1 MTVSTMPQYPEH
13 VDEDSKDHAAIDQQN
28 TSRRQLLAL
37 AGTAILAGMAA
48 PTFASAAEGEPM
60 IHMFAFRWKPVATEE
75 QKNRAIKEISAFRG
89 KIPGLLEVYVGKNTS
104 PRGAGYETGG
114 VMKFTDAAA
123 LAAYTVHPQHKALLA
138 WLLPLIDP
146 VEVDF
151 SA

>member
-1 MTVSTMPQYPEH
+1 MTDSTMSKH
-13 VDEDSKDHAAIDQQN
+13 ISEDNTDGKTQG
-28 TSRRQLLAL
+28 TSRRQLLAF
-37 AGTAILAGMAA
+37 AGTALLTGIAA
-48 PTFASAAEGEPM
+48 PTLASDAENEPM

-75 QKNRAIKEISAFRG
+75 QKTQAIKDISAFRG
-89 KIPGLLEVYVGKNTS
+89 NIPGLLEVYVGKNTS

-146 VEVDF
+146 IEVDF